1 MVRVAMVRDTDGA
14 NAKAPKM
21 ESKADDATEIKANRE
36 SNAANMESKAANTQ
50 MAVTKTVDGLK
61 ATKQ

>member
-21 ESKADDATEIKANRE
+21 ESKADDATEIKASRE
-36 SNAANMESKAANTQ
+36 SKVANTE